1 MKSLGVVRKLDPLG
15 RVVIP
20 MELRKTFGW
29 SDKTPLEIYVEGER
43 VILGKYEPGC
53 TICGE
58 SEVGE
63 SFVTTTYHTIHGKRI
78 CSECASE
85 IVKSAG

>member
-1 MKSLGVVRKLDPLG
+1 MVKSLGVVRKLDPLG

-29 SDKTPLEIYVEGER
+29 SDKTPLEIYVEGDK

-53 TICGE
+53 AICGMVDE
-58 SEVGE
+58 SMAV
-63 SFVTTTYHTIHGKRI
+63 VNGKHI
-78 CSECASE
+78 CHSCANE